1 MKKEVMTV
9 VDKLRKE
16 IGTKGK
22 GEPDIVDVREEDGTL
37 VIVGRDRS
45 DMSYFIGPGGYVA
58 GRLKEELGVDRVVVQ
73 AWTDLKMRLLRLD
86 ASHEVLER
94 YSRHQPDLKG
104 VLRGIEIEKAR
115 LYGEL
120 PWDYWERW
128 EGEEPRDMRITVAAS
143 GGYDST
149 ASAIILRKLG
159 YEVESV
165 TVDPG
170 PMFLPPKLRRNVEIL
185 SEYLGTE
192 PKFVEEDLSDVVE
205 GALEKGRFHPCGRC
219 NAKIRKRVMEESDTD
234 VVAFGDGL
242 PTGHH
247 CVQPEDDRFKLH
259 VPAALAKTKFELRRL
274 VEEVLPKFHDYKYAC
289 PFLHQ
294 VHQRHPHLRRASIQ
308 RVLRELRHGF
318 LEVGEALKAVYDIL
332 GG

>member
-1 MKKEVMTV
+1 MKKELTAMVSR
-9 VDKLRKE
+9 LRRE
-16 IGTKGK
+16 IGAKGK

-73 AWTDLKMRLLRLD
+73 AWTDLKVRLLRLD
-86 ASHEVLER
+86 ASRKVVER
-94 YSRHQPDLKG
+94 YSRRQPELEG
-104 VLRGIEIEKAR
+104 ALRGIEIEKAR
-115 LYGEL
+115 LLGEL
-120 PWDYWERW
+120 SWDYWERW
-128 EGEEPRDMRITVAAS
+128 EGEEPQDVRITVAAS

-159 YEVESV
+159 YEVEPV

-170 PMFLPPKLRRNVEIL
+170 PMFIPPKLRRNVEIL
-185 SEYLGTE
+185 AEYLGTE
-192 PKFVEEDLSDVVE
+192 PKFIEEDLSDVVE
-205 GALEKGRFHPCGRC
+205 GALEEGRFHPCGRC
-219 NAKIRKRVMEESDTD
+219 NARIRKRVMEGADTD

-242 PTGHH
+242 PTGRH
-247 CVQPEDDRFKLH
+247 CVQPEDGRFKLH

-274 VEEVLPKFHDYKYAC
+274 VDEVLPEFHDYKYAC

-318 LEVGEALKAVYDIL
+318 LEVGEALEAVYDIL